1 VRVQSHRHHGARP
14 GLGKSGSERDDLIMS
29 EESRNAGTLL
39 RDSEITESIIAAA
52 IAVHRELGP
61 GFLESVYEQAL
72 AVEFAIRGIAVV
84 RQKAIPLFY
93 RDHQIGEHRLDFVV
107 EDKIVVE
114 LKAVEGPENVHFAI
128 VRSYLKATGLS
139 DGLILNLS
147 SIPLTLKRVRRERGF
162 EKIDLQS

>member
-1 VRVQSHRHHGARP
+1 
-14 GLGKSGSERDDLIMS
+14 MS
-29 EESRNAGTLL
+29 EESRKAGMLL

-72 AVEFAIRGIAVV
+72 AVEFAIWGTAFV

-107 EDKIVVE
+107 EDKIIVE
-114 LKAVEGPENVHFAI
+114 LKAVEGLEKVHFAI
-128 VRSYLKATGLS
+128 VRSYLKAAMLS
-139 DGLILNLS
+139 DGLIINFS
-147 SIPLTLKRVRRERGF
+147 PMPLTVKRVRRERGF
-162 EKIDLQS
+162 ENTDLEL